1 MQGIKIELGLRC
13 SATHLEE
20 LSGNEVWGGME
31 LNLNCYDPRADKQ
44 NPSAWGE

>member
-31 LNLNCYDPRADKQ
+31 LNWNELSLKF
-44 NPSAWGE
+44 NPGVHCIG